1 MKVLI
6 FIIMFLTGCTSL
18 KTNELKQ
25 TWKVIEDAPSK
36 HWSRS
41 NLENVIG
48 VPNKEMKNPTK
59 KIHLAL
65 LYEQD
70 NRQKWGITMS
80 KHNIVESVTYLPT
93 NIYRHEFTIEKIM
106 DRWKDLNCKKEE
118 KQILTPHV
126 IKKERF
132 ISCDNGKRII
142 HYNRYNEVESILVK
156 GQ

>member
-1 MKVLI
+1 ML
-6 FIIMFLTGCTSL
+6 LAGCTSL

-25 TWKVIEDAPSK
+25 TWNVIENASTKNWTKDK
-36 HWSRS
+36 
-41 NLENVIG
+41 LENEIG
-48 VPNKEMKNPTK
+48 VAQEEIKSPTAR
-59 KIHLAL
+59 IHLTL
-65 LYEQD
+65 LYEQS
-70 NRQKWGITMS
+70 NRQKWGITIS
-80 KHNIVESVTYLPT
+80 KNNIVESVTYLPT
-93 NIYRHEFTIEKIM
+93 DIYRHEFTIEKIM
-106 DRWKDLNCKKEE
+106 NRWKNLNCKKEE